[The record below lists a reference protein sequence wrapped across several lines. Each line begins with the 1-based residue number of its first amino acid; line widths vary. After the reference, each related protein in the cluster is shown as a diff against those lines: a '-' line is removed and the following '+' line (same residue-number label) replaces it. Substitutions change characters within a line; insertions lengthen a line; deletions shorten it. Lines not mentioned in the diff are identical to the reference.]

1 MPQPR
6 SRPDRA
12 RPLPDRPEQPELG
25 VVNEDDSNV
34 FPDAWFAYVM
44 PTQTGVEMIGAG
56 RYGYWEH
63 KPEVRIASGD
73 CIVITGSQDDLD
85 NNDREPVLV
94 LPSTAVISVLVA
106 QAKHV
111 DAMPAP
117 AVEMD

>member
-25 VVNEDDSNV
+25 VVNEDDSHV

-44 PTQTGVEMIGAG
+44 PTQIGVEMIGAG

-73 CIVITGSQDDLD
+73 CIVITGYEDTD
-85 NNDREPVLV
+85 DREPVLV
-94 LPSTAVISVLVA
+94 LPSTAVISVFVA

-117 AVEMD
+117 IVEMG